1 MHLKISVNGL
11 DEEQTTDSRACVRA
25 CVRATDRYWVSE
37 EHININ
43 SLDPEP
49 DTPQPK

>member
-11 DEEQTTDSRACVRA
+11 DEEQTVQT
-25 CVRATDRYWVSE
+25 CVRATDRYLVSE

-43 SLDPEP
+43 SLDPES
-49 DTPQPK
+49 DTHPQPK